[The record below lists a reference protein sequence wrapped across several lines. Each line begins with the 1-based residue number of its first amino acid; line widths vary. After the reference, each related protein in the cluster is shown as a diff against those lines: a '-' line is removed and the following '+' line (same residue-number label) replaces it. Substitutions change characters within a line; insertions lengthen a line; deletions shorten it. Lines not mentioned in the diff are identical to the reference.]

1 MNPHAP
7 PPDDAEARFGK
18 LFAHFDPLVSY
29 AARRGSSDP
38 EGIAAETMAI
48 AWRRLSS
55 VPADDPRPWLFV
67 TARNLLMTEWR
78 RNRPHSQLDEATA
91 DPRHP
96 PAVETTDPLVTSALR
111 RLSPG
116 EREVLLLVA
125 WDDLTPA
132 QGALADINAHH
143 TLVAPNGSS
152 ENVAPPSNIKG
163 PFEIFAPDGGF
174 QFVTKMYA
182 DAAAGRPAMLFQSC
196 RVNR

>member
-7 PPDDAEARFGK
+7 PPDGAEARFGRV
-18 LFAHFDPLVSY
+18 FAHFDPLVSY

-67 TARNLLMTEWR
+67 TARNLLMAEWR
-78 RNRPHSQLDEATA
+78 RSRPHAQLDEVAA
-91 DPRHP
+91 DPKHP
-96 PAVETTDPLVTSALR
+96 PAVETGDPLVTSALR
-111 RLSPG
+111 RLSPA

-132 QGALADINAHH
+132 QGAE
-143 TLVAPNGSS
+143 TLGISAVAFR
-152 ENVAPPSNIKG
+152 VRLLRARRH
-163 PFEIFAPDGGF
+163 F
-174 QFVTKMYA
+174 QRLM
-182 DAAAGRPAMLFQSC
+182 DQREGAGDHSRIVEMESA
-196 RVNR
+196 

>member
-7 PPDDAEARFGK
+7 PPDGAEARFGRV
-18 LFAHFDPLVSY
+18 FAHFDPLVSY

-67 TARNLLMTEWR
+67 TARNLLMAEWR
-78 RNRPHSQLDEATA
+78 RSRPHAPLDETTA
-91 DPRHP
+91 DPKLP
-96 PAVETTDPLVTSALR
+96 PPIETADPLVTSALR
-111 RLSPG
+111 RLSPA

-132 QGALADINAHH
+132 QGAEALGISA
-143 TLVAPNGSS
+143 VAFR
-152 ENVAPPSNIKG
+152 VRLLRARRH
-163 PFEIFAPDGGF
+163 F
-174 QFVTKMYA
+174 QRLM
-182 DAAAGRPAMLFQSC
+182 DRREGAGDHSRIVEMESA
-196 RVNR
+196 